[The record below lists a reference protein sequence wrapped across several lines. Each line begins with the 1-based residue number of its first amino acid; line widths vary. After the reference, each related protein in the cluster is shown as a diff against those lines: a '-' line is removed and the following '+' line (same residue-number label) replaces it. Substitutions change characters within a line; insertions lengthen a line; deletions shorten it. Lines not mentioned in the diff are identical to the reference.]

1 MIKKPT
7 PKLSS
12 LLSWVF
18 FGCFSLFVI
27 IFIFLLLFGQTTV
40 ISIINPTITPSVTT
54 SRVPLPLVSI
64 HQLATNFTFNQNQ
77 IDQIISPVA
86 STVPTNSVS
95 PSNVIPNVP
104 TNMLNP
110 GQTFGKPLQQNPQSF
125 GTSVMSQDSTQL
137 LCSMENG
144 QVSFGQLIFAPD
156 DKTYNFAK
164 DFYVAGTSGVSNS
177 NRILTLV
184 NGNLEINKSASA
196 VGCLGV
202 NSIALSLDDLRL
214 YVAYRDSNISSQNPF
229 AFEQTTGKIQI
240 FSRAPGPNNTNV
252 NASEIWQ
259 HVTDLKSDI
268 SNPFGGQPFG
278 IVPIGSNLDFN
289 AFLETH
295 TLGDEFGS
303 NIQTSFA
310 VANPNLTY
318 AVGVSSQSTIGGNI
332 GRCISMFEEQQ
343 SLVYQSTG
351 ILFLPTS
358 GFLANTFTSQDRSSF
373 AVSFALV
380 GKTCVASLGSH
391 NDSKSCRL
399 ANFQFVDN
407 VWKFIDV
414 ILPPNENE
422 FFGTS
427 LCLSP
432 WESGMVIG
440 SPASSQIGDV
450 VSPTGG
456 HVYVFVRDTLGIWNL
471 NQSVTDPFLVGDFP
485 NRFTFGWFCNMSRNF
500 QYLSVSA
507 NQNSLYST
515 NNRNPVRPSPGTCTF
530 QNNLPNSPCDYTC
543 IEIFAFDQST
553 NMINVSGATRTY
565 QDLGVT
571 SYIDPLFGSRVSI
584 AQDNQGQIVFLT
596 GSPINEN
603 ITLFQMA
610 NS

>member
-7 PKLSS
+7 PKLPSI
-12 LLSWVF
+12 LSWLF
-18 FGCFSLFVI
+18 FGMFSLFVI
-27 IFIFLLLFGQTTV
+27 IFIFLLLFGQVTTITIV
-40 ISIINPTITPSVTT
+40 NPTISPSPTV

-64 HQLATNFTFNQNQ
+64 HQLATNFQFNQNQ
-77 IDQIISPVA
+77 IDLQISPIA
-86 STVPTNSVS
+86 STVPTNSAS
-95 PSNVIPNVP
+95 PSNTNPAIP

-110 GQTFGKPLQQNPQSF
+110 GQTFGKVLQQTPQSF
-125 GTSVMSQDSTQL
+125 GLMTMSQDSTQL
-137 LCSMENG
+137 LGSMENG
-144 QVSFGQLIFAPD
+144 QVSFAQFVYSPD
-156 DKTYNFAK
+156 AKTYNFAK
-164 DFYVAGTSGVSNS
+164 DFYVVSGGISNS
-177 NRILTLV
+177 NRILTLDNNSLV
-184 NGNLEINKSASA
+184 INKSASA
-196 VGCLGV
+196 IGCLGV

-229 AFEQTTGKIQI
+229 AFEQTAGKIQI

-268 SNPFGGQPFG
+268 TNPFGSQPFG
-278 IVPIGSNLDFN
+278 ITPIGSGLNYN
-289 AFLETH
+289 AFLETY

-303 NIQTSFA
+303 NIQTSFP
-310 VANPNLTY
+310 VLNPNLKY
-318 AVGVSSQSTIGGNI
+318 AVGVASQSTLASV
-332 GRCISMFEEQQ
+332 GRCISMFEEQT

-358 GFLANTFTSQDRSSF
+358 GFLSSTFTSADRSSF
-373 AVSFALV
+373 ATSFALV

-414 ILPPNENE
+414 ILPPGENE

-427 LCLSP
+427 ICLSP
-432 WESGMVIG
+432 WETTMIVSG
-440 SPASSQIGDV
+440 PSSSAINDV

-456 HVYVFVRDTLGIWNL
+456 HIYVFNRLEGIWTLG
-471 NQSVTDPFLVGDFP
+471 QSVIDPFLVGDFP
-485 NRFTFGWFCNMSRNF
+485 NRFTFGWF
-500 QYLSVSA
+500 LSVSRDFLYVAVTA

-515 NNRNPVRPSPGTCTF
+515 NNITPVRPYPGSCTF
-530 QNNLPNSPCDYTC
+530 NGQLPSSQCDYSC
-543 IEIFAFDQST
+543 IEIFEFDQST
-553 NMINVSGATRTY
+553 NTINIASATRTY
-565 QDLGVT
+565 QDSGAS

-584 AQDNQGQIVFLT
+584 AQNDTGSVVFLT

>member
-1 MIKKPT
+1 
-7 PKLSS
+7 
-12 LLSWVF
+12 
-18 FGCFSLFVI
+18 
-27 IFIFLLLFGQTTV
+27 
-40 ISIINPTITPSVTT
+40 
-54 SRVPLPLVSI
+54 
-64 HQLATNFTFNQNQ
+64 
-77 IDQIISPVA
+77 
-86 STVPTNSVS
+86 
-95 PSNVIPNVP
+95 
-104 TNMLNP
+104 MLNP

-144 QVSFGQLIFAPD
+144 QVSFAQFVFAPD

-164 DFYVAGTSGVSNS
+164 DFYTTQQGGVSNS

-184 NGNLEINKSASA
+184 NGNLELNKASSA
-196 VGCLGV
+196 VGCLGP

-214 YVAYRDSNISSQNPF
+214 YVAYRDSNISSKNPF
-229 AFEQTTGKIQI
+229 AFEQTAGKIQI
-240 FSRAPGPNNTNV
+240 WSRAPGPNNTNV

-268 SNPFGGQPFG
+268 SNPFGSQPFG
-278 IVPIGSNLDFN
+278 IVPIGSGINYN
-289 AFLETH
+289 SFLETY

-358 GFLANTFTSQDRSSF
+358 GFLSSTFTSQDRSSF

-391 NDSKSCRL
+391 NLPSSCRL

-414 ILPPNENE
+414 ILGPNENE

-427 LCLSP
+427 LCLSS
-432 WESGMVIG
+432 WESVLIVG
-440 SPASSQIGDV
+440 SPSSSQIGDV

-456 HVYVFVRDTLGIWNL
+456 HVYVFVRDALGIWNL

-485 NRFTFGWFCNMSRNF
+485 NTRTFGWFCNVSRDF
-500 QYLSVSA
+500 LFVSVSA
-507 NQNSLYST
+507 NQNSLYYT
-515 NNRNPVRPSPGTCTF
+515 NNFTPIRPSPSTCQF
-530 QNNLPNSPCDYTC
+530 SNNLPNSPCDYSC

-553 NMINVSGATRTY
+553 NMISLDNVTRTY

-584 AQDNQGQIVFLT
+584 AQNDQGQIVFLT

>member
-7 PKLSS
+7 LKLPSI
-12 LLSWVF
+12 LSWVF
-18 FGCFSLFVI
+18 FGMFSVFVI
-27 IFIFLLLFGQTTV
+27 IFIFLLLFGQTT
-40 ISIINPTITPSVTT
+40 TITILAPSQTPSPSV

-64 HQLATNFTFNQNQ
+64 HQLATNFQFNQTQVNLE
-77 IDQIISPVA
+77 ISPVA
-86 STVPTNSVS
+86 STVPTNSAS
-95 PSNVIPNVP
+95 PSNTNPDVP

-125 GTSVMSQDSTQL
+125 GFMTMSQDSTQL
-137 LCSMENG
+137 LGSMKNG
-144 QVSFGQLIFAPD
+144 EVSFAQLVFSPD
-156 DKTYNFAK
+156 NKTYNFAK
-164 DFYVAGTSGVSNS
+164 DFYVVGSGGISNS
-177 NRILTLV
+177 NRILTLDNNSLV
-184 NGNLEINKSASA
+184 LNKSASA
-196 VGCLGV
+196 IGCVGP

-229 AFEQTTGKIQI
+229 AFEQTCGKLQI
-240 FSRAPGPNNTNV
+240 WSRAPGPNNTNV

-259 HVTDLKSDI
+259 HVQDLKSDI
-268 SNPFGGQPFG
+268 SNPFGSQPFG
-278 IVPIGSNLDFN
+278 ITPIGSGLNYN
-289 AFLETH
+289 AFLETY

-303 NIQTSFA
+303 NIQTSFP
-310 VANPNLTY
+310 VANPNLKY
-318 AVGVSSQSTIGGNI
+318 AVGVSSQSTLASV
-332 GRCISMFEEQQ
+332 GRCISMFEEQT

-358 GFLANTFTSQDRSSF
+358 GFLSSTFTSADRSSF
-373 AVSFALV
+373 GTSFALV

-414 ILPPNENE
+414 ILPPNPNE

-427 LCLSP
+427 ICLAP
-432 WESGMVIG
+432 WETTMIVGA
-440 SPASSQIGDV
+440 PAASSIGDV

-456 HVYVFVRDTLGIWNL
+456 HVYILNRLEGIWTLG
-471 NQSVTDPFLVGDFP
+471 QSVIDPFLVGDFP

-500 QYLSVSA
+500 EYLSVSA
-507 NQNSLYST
+507 NQNSLYYT
-515 NNRNPVRPSPGTCTF
+515 NNSTPIRPSSGSCTF
-530 QNNLPNSPCDYTC
+530 NGNLPTSNCDYSC
-543 IEIFAFDQST
+543 VEIFGFDQST
-553 NMINVSGATRTY
+553 NTISLDNVTRTF
-565 QDLGVT
+565 QDL
-571 SYIDPLFGSRVSI
+571 SPNQFIDPLFGSRVSI
-584 AQDNQGQIVFLT
+584 GQSDTSVVFLT